1 LITQRFGHTFP
12 YMTKIRI
19 GVMYDRDWAPEG
31 LPGFA
36 REVEDLGADDL
47 WVVEDLGWNGG
58 LSAASVALGA
68 TERLRVGIGIMPA
81 PLRSPA
87 LLAMEVATL
96 ARVFPGRLVAGIG
109 HGVAGWMASVG
120 VAPRS
125 PLALLE
131 ETISSVRTLLRGERV
146 ELDGQEVRLDGVQL
160 VHPPAEPPPVVA
172 GVVRPRSLELSGRV
186 ADGTLIAEGHG
197 PRDLRSARAL
207 IDKGGAATD
216 HTMTVFAFCCVGD
229 DTDEVARTLRPH
241 VEGHGAWLG
250 RPADEVFTVSGTATQ
265 AAGQVRELA
274 EAGAGTVVLRMIGP
288 EPTRQLGTVLKALGR

>member
-1 LITQRFGHTFP
+1 
-12 YMTKIRI
+12 MTSVRI

-36 REVEDLGADDL
+36 REVEALGVDDL

-58 LSAASVALGA
+58 ISAAAVALGA
-68 TERLRVGIGIMPA
+68 TERLRVGIGITPA

-87 LLAMEVATL
+87 LLAMELATL

-109 HGVAGWMASVG
+109 HGVPEWMASVG
-120 VAPRS
+120 VAAQS

-131 ETISSVRTLLRGERV
+131 ETINAVRALLHGELV
-146 ELDGQEVRLDGVQL
+146 EMKGREVHLNGIRL
-160 VHPPAEPPPVVA
+160 VHPPVESPPVIA

-197 PRDLRSARAL
+197 PQDVERARAL
-207 IDKGGAATD
+207 IHKGGGTAN
-216 HTMTVFAFCCVGD
+216 HSLTVLAFCCVGGD
-229 DTDEVARTLRPH
+229 AEQVARTLRPS

-250 RPADEVFTVSGTATQ
+250 RPPEQVFTVSGS
-265 AAGQVRELA
+265 AADAAERVRELA
-274 EAGAGTVVLRMIGP
+274 AVGAGTVVLRMVGP
-288 EPTRQLGTVLKALGR
+288 EPVRQLGTVLEALDR